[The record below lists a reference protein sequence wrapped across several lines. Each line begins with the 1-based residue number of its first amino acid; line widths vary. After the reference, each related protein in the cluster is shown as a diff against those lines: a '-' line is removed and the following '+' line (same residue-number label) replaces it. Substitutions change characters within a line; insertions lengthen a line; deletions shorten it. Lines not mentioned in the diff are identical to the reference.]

1 MSRKGN
7 AYTFRD
13 KCTDIRSGEVIAG
26 GPTTVTVQSP
36 TAFRMGG
43 TAYRYCGPK
52 VQF

>member
-1 MSRKGN
+1 
-7 AYTFRD
+7 
-13 KCTDIRSGEVIAG
+13 V
-26 GPTTVTVQSP
+26 VTVQSA